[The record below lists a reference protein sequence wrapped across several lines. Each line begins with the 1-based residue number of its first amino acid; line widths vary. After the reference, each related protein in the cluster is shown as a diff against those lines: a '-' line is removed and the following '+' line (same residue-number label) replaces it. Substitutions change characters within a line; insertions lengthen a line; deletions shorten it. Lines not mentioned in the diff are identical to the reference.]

1 MEMLYTLEN
10 INQLNTKGFT
20 IIDNVLPLD
29 LAEEIYSAYCEET
42 KWDLFDQVRE
52 NHYRHVFKSP
62 NPFLPQEEEIY
73 SAKFNRSNNLENLDL
88 ITNTFNNILVP
99 LLKSISPFH
108 INEFDV
114 RCYKLD
120 KDNLI
125 SVMNPYSKET
135 ATLPWFAVAVYQ
147 MIKDAEIK
155 ENYTLMQGGLS
166 WFQKYFTKEYYTLL
180 D

>member
-1 MEMLYTLEN
+1 MTKTKPLHV
-10 INQLNTKGFT
+10 INWQGK
-20 IIDNVLPLD
+20 
-29 LAEEIYSAYCEET
+29 
-42 KWDLFDQVRE
+42 K
-52 NHYRHVFKSP
+52 YRI
-62 NPFLPQEEEIY
+62 PFSIL
-73 SAKFNRSNNLENLDL
+73 NLE
-88 ITNTFNNILVP
+88 
-99 LLKSISPFH
+99 
-108 INEFDV
+108 
-114 RCYKLD
+114 LD

-155 ENYTLMQGGLS
+155 KNYTLMQGGLS

>member
-1 MEMLYTLEN
+1 MTKPLHV
-10 INQLNTKGFT
+10 INWQGKEYRIPFS
-20 IIDNVLPLD
+20 ILD
-29 LAEEIYSAYCEET
+29 LE
-42 KWDLFDQVRE
+42 
-52 NHYRHVFKSP
+52 
-62 NPFLPQEEEIY
+62 
-73 SAKFNRSNNLENLDL
+73 
-88 ITNTFNNILVP
+88 
-99 LLKSISPFH
+99 
-108 INEFDV
+108 
-114 RCYKLD
+114 LD

-166 WFQKYFTKEYYTLL
+166 WFQKYFTNEYYTLL

>member
-1 MEMLYTLEN
+1 MTKPLHV
-10 INQLNTKGFT
+10 INWQGK
-20 IIDNVLPLD
+20 
-29 LAEEIYSAYCEET
+29 E
-42 KWDLFDQVRE
+42 
-52 NHYRHVFKSP
+52 YRI
-62 NPFLPQEEEIY
+62 PFSIL
-73 SAKFNRSNNLENLDL
+73 NLE
-88 ITNTFNNILVP
+88 
-99 LLKSISPFH
+99 
-108 INEFDV
+108 
-114 RCYKLD
+114 LD